1 MTGKR
6 RIPLAALVVAL
17 AAAGC
22 GQATDTSSA
31 PADAAPDAKNLTIG
45 VSNLGKNFP
54 FPAAIVGGI
63 DEKAKELGVKL
74 VQVDAQGTAEKQAN
88 DVQDLIGQKPSGVL
102 LLPVDSGV
110 ATGLADQLKT
120 AGIPTV
126 AVASQVG
133 DPAGRKIEDVYPGLV
148 ALVTQ
153 AEVKAGRI
161 AGELA
166 VEALPSGGKVAIVE
180 GTAGFAEVKTRSAEF
195 LAPAQAKGVDLTV
208 VARQPGDWV
217 PDKAQSACQNILAA
231 HPDVALIYNQSDD
244 MAVGCSKAVKA
255 AGSKAKVIGVGGSKL
270 GVEGVSGGDIYG
282 TVCYKPKDMGA
293 LALQVLYDQLT
304 GAKKRDAEF
313 VTYDTPGITK
323 ANVADCAPQW

>member
-1 MTGKR
+1 MTTK
-6 RIPLAALVVAL
+6 RIPLVALVVAL

-22 GQATDTSSA
+22 GQATDTSAGSA
-31 PADAAPDAKNLTIG
+31 AEAAPDAKNLTIG

-63 DEKAKELGVKL
+63 DEKAEELGVKL
-74 VQVDAQGTAEKQAN
+74 VQVDAQGAAEKQAN

-133 DPAGRKIEDVYPGLV
+133 DPATRKIEDVYPGLV

-166 VEALPSGGKVAIVE
+166 LAALPSGGKVAIVE

-195 LAPAQAKGVDLTV
+195 LAPAQDKGVTFTV

-255 AGSKAKVIGVGGSKL
+255 AGSKAKVVGVGGSKL
-270 GVEGVSGGDIYG
+270 GVEGVSSGDIYG
-282 TVCYKPKDMGA
+282 TVCYKPKDLGA
-293 LALQVLYDQLT
+293 LALQVMYDQLT